1 MSHYFK
7 ATPVFL
13 SVTLAL
19 VSGCSGPEIFDRVSA
34 QESANVQD
42 TAYPRLSEVVPPAPG
57 PAPATGDSLLIDL
70 STAATAAE
78 ARREN
83 LGDRVQ

>member
-34 QESANVQD
+34 QESTDVQG
-42 TAYPRLSEVVPPAPG
+42 TPYPRLSEVTPPAPG
-57 PAPATGDSLLIDL
+57 PDPATGDSLLIDL
-70 STAATAAE
+70 STAASAAE
-78 ARREN
+78 TRREG